1 MPYTVEVPGHGVVE
15 VPDGVSL
22 QQAQIEIEKAFP
34 YTGEDIAGA
43 MQDPTFTPTKSD
55 YLKFEEYSKTKQ
67 VDWINTAAQAADAA
81 IGMIGGAISEGAQ
94 GAAAN
99 PLNYIE
105 GFAQGTR
112 QLYGLAA
119 QSQDPSSALF
129 KFKDLVAGTGTPE
142 SRYNQFLDARQ
153 FGITSARLE
162 RGEEGIVVPPEY
174 FNPEYVQGVS
184 MILDPTL
191 FVPGVGEIL
200 GTGKLAT
207 RAVGKGAQLTGRA
220 VAGVARP
227 LERFAG
233 AAERIAAETIGTTPE
248 AFRNVASTAGIAGAL
263 GIAPEAAAFAAI
275 PAGIRTAR
283 EAGEALSRAGENLMT
298 QPSRI
303 GPLEAIG
310 AAPGANLRQRMLGVI
325 GQYGGDAAVDASLRG
340 LAGGIEG
347 GVIGTGL
354 GYLSGGEEG
363 AAAGLGSGGVQGV
376 AGALGGRA
384 YQKLTGAA
392 AKEARAG
399 DLGRF
404 IDGQQDPTTK
414 ALFERLRDTHG
425 VDAASGLM
433 DLQGLV
439 RGKLGDVEVEY
450 LSNED
455 FTKRYKISAR
465 GVQVDDKGGRP
476 AVVIN
481 ADIIGK
487 GKGDGPL
494 YTLGHELFHAL
505 EKSTQLQGGATEI
518 KNALVGRWIQEGDT
532 IRKLSEGAF
541 SDVDIEARFNQY
553 RDKLGAGNA
562 SMADDLAQYDTINK
576 KADYVASELAAEH
589 FAGLLAGQK
598 PDALLKGFTGLT
610 RQLVDL
616 ALTQNASRAL
626 AEAAATIERTF
637 GVKPTDS
644 VLFPDLK
651 KASPQVNAMLRDL
664 LRARRKLDE
673 KINIQDDKTKAVL
686 KPEDV
691 ANPLAAKQ
699 LIELGLAEQMPDG
712 TVRAMSTDEILAQEK
727 KDQDGINAII
737 ENTPGNSRMVDGVAL
752 GRLSPNQLSAIEQSQ
767 TVSSRMK
774 DRIRSIDAT
783 MEAGSSLNIT
793 YSAALK
799 KILNRLT
806 GKKVNR
812 YSSGI
817 RLSDRDML
825 PYSFYFSKAA
835 NPVVKA
841 IDISKVRNAILKDT
855 ASNGSVGK
863 GLWDNVDGFMG
874 DLAKYFTNLDQK
886 EGARR
891 SSEIFGLEKAKYL
904 GDFVG
909 AAEKGES
916 KFIRD
921 FRLDR
926 IGSMAPS
933 GFRARFSEEAYQL
946 SKQRWMP
953 AEKLGDKS
961 ITNSDEGYRIIS
973 GAKHKLYGTDGKLIG
988 IYDTQTQ
995 AERKADATQTRLQPE
1010 VRQQQRPLG
1019 DEVRQATEAGG
1030 RNRAVGGQEGQGQGG
1045 AVRQE
1050 GDVRFMPEEEPG
1062 EGQALRVGKQFTPEE
1077 RKAISIAN
1085 KKSLETFQRFPEA
1098 KRLEI
1103 QKDRQGNT
1111 KFKKVLDENEN
1122 PVLGP
1127 NGKPI
1132 MEVAFAKVPY
1142 KLVKSPKL
1150 SKKEPR
1156 AVVQAADL
1164 LETDARK
1171 AFNNPSISKG
1181 IGWYSTMR
1189 NFLQNQFGANIE
1201 VFGQLLGATS
1211 ARTPVDTNF
1220 KQALEAIKLLSTG
1233 QYDGLL
1239 ADFSKHVEKTYADSK
1254 SGELLKQWQEKNPD
1268 KKLSAFKTDDQIRK
1282 QINQF
1287 KGVPLR
1293 SNGRKYNANS
1303 QKVLHVLHGI
1313 WLQQTVGPKTPNFA
1327 GNLTGRT
1334 LKATIDVWAAR
1345 NLRRLLYEGS
1355 LEKWR
1360 ILPEQES
1367 GVTNKDFFFAQKVYE
1382 DVGKRLGMNADDLQA
1397 LMWFM
1402 EKDVWE
1408 KNGWTSTVGAE
1419 KSSFDKEAG
1428 KLALDRY
1435 QAGVTTFTSADKYS
1449 PEVQE
1454 QERLALRKSISN
1466 IPGITSSRVTHS
1478 DGLYGNTPEPS
1489 LDVEFVVQ
1497 RNKDGSSQDISAQV
1511 SEILRIANE
1520 QGRKQMDVF
1529 VSKVVDANHPNAR
1542 PMVEVGFKKPASK
1555 KDVKAV
1561 VEAFRSNGIDGFTMA
1576 KDGRG
1581 NVIGIRSQYIPEISA
1596 RFDTVEHVD
1605 QAKTFDFA
1613 KIWITN
1619 VKKSLSAVEQIDN
1632 VSYKTPGWV
1641 STTVYGIEEYS
1652 AAKPKD
1658 NGATSLGDELGRRR
1672 AVLDSGQVS
1681 DGPSSVEGMDPGA
1694 GGLQTPAGDVQPTG
1708 SPSQEGVAGQRFMP
1722 SDTDYL
1728 SAVKQGNTKAAQ
1740 QMVDE
1745 AAKAAGYTTKVFHG
1759 SISQFNK
1766 PNTPLFLGDEGT
1778 AMSYAQDR
1786 AMAYGEGANPVT
1798 YKIYAK
1804 FKNTASESDVKQ
1816 AAMDLGLEVENDM
1829 AYTAL
1834 DPQISGSKYVSRVIS
1849 ELKKRGYDSANID
1862 DFSPESAQ
1870 NVIKSFVAFD
1880 PSQLKRSDPV
1890 TYDDNGNVIP
1900 LSKRFQQTSEDIRYM
1915 PSDDEY
1921 LNAVKRGNTQAT
1933 QDMVDAAAKAAG
1945 YTIGPVYHGT
1955 PTGGFNVFDKRM
1967 RGETSGVA
1975 RQAFSFTTDK
1985 QAAEGYSK
1993 RLGDEAVRL
2002 DAGLRVANDAMR
2014 MFDED
2019 IAAQEYFSSKGYTS
2033 VDDGMLPE
2041 FDWGSIDNVPE
2052 FIKELRG
2059 YAKDLKPIN
2068 KKLSDNFVEAAKVM
2082 TTTKAVPE
2090 VKRVFLRIPENA
2102 PVFQATP
2109 ATLGQVMSGFN
2120 AEKQPTKAGIVE
2132 LPSGD
2137 RIYYVA
2143 DSSQVKLADPVTK
2156 DLNGNVIPLSQRFKA
2171 TSDDIR
2177 YMPAGDMATGRSV
2190 KDYGEAVDLFEKGYR
2205 LYGAP
2210 YDGMEDPIRLKK
2222 VTEIE
2227 NYDPE
2232 NLWAVPSKKIA
2243 AAISIRNMP
2252 AGLMPSSDS
2261 AMPGAYSFP
2270 GGYRALPGKAKGSL
2284 RIYGPAGSLI
2294 GIASS
2299 LDEAQRI
2306 LRRKNK

>member
-129 KFKDLVAGTGTPE
+129 KFKDLVTGTGTPE

-248 AFRNVASTAGIAGAL
+248 ALRNVASTAGIAGAL

-347 GVIGTGL
+347 AALGTGL

-455 FTKRYKISAR
+455 FTNRYKISAR

-487 GKGDGPL
+487 GTGDGPL

-541 SDVDIEARFNQY
+541 SDADIEARFNQY

-562 SMADDLAQYDTINK
+562 SMADELAQYDTINK

-589 FAGLLAGQK
+589 FAALLAGQK

-651 KASPQVNAMLRDL
+651 QASPQVNAMLRDL

-712 TVRAMSTDEILAQEK
+712 TVRAMSTDEIVAREK
-727 KDQDGINAII
+727 KDQDSLNAII

-774 DRIRSIDAT
+774 DKIRAINAT
-783 MEAGSSLNIT
+783 MDAGTSLNIT

-799 KILNRLT
+799 KIVNRLT

-841 IDISKVRNAILKDT
+841 IDISKVRDAILKDT

-891 SSEIFGLEKAKYL
+891 SAEIFGLEKAKYL

-946 SKQRWMP
+946 SKTRWMP

-961 ITNSDEGYRIIS
+961 ITNSEEGYRIIS
-973 GAKHKLYGTDGKLIG
+973 GAKHKLYSPDGKLIG

-1010 VRQQQRPLG
+1010 VRQQQRQAG
-1019 DEVRQATEAGG
+1019 DEGRQATEAGG
-1030 RNRAVGGQEGQGQGG
+1030 RNRIERGQEGQGQGG
-1045 AVRQE
+1045 QVRQE
-1050 GDVRFMPEEEPG
+1050 GDVVRVPDETVEPGTLAPDSGVDEIPMKGTPIRWDTAPETSQLRFMPEIDRNAFPTMDQSLFDRLKEQTG
-1062 EGQALRVGKQFTPEE
+1062 TLAAIHIDRLRVGKYKNVDLQGGMFYP
-1077 RKAISIAN
+1077 AIKENRAKGVVWAFNSTGVA
-1085 KKSLETFQRFPEA
+1085 RAVA
-1098 KRLEI
+1098 KRAQDNNGFVKLVLMQEGNVIGNKTFTHIWFNDLKENI
-1103 QKDRQGNT
+1103 QNGLVSKTAALRELNAIRSKFEKHANDKLATGHT
-1111 KFKKVLDENEN
+1111 KSWKTLDE
-1122 PVLGP
+1122 
-1127 NGKPI
+1127 
-1132 MEVAFAKVPY
+1132 AFNDIVSMPQQKRASTY
-1142 KLVKSPKL
+1142 FQKSKTETKAEGEKIAYQSLL
-1150 SKKEPR
+1150 SKKMTGAGFP
-1156 AVVQAADL
+1156 
-1164 LETDARK
+1164 DAIK
-1171 AFNNPSISKG
+1171 I
-1181 IGWYSTMR
+1181 
-1189 NFLQNQFGANIE
+1189 
-1201 VFGQLLGATS
+1201 V
-1211 ARTPVDTNF
+1211 
-1220 KQALEAIKLLSTG
+1220 EAIEEP
-1233 QYDGLL
+1233 
-1239 ADFSKHVEKTYADSK
+1239 A
-1254 SGELLKQWQEKNPD
+1254 
-1268 KKLSAFKTDDQIRK
+1268 
-1282 QINQF
+1282 F
-1287 KGVPLR
+1287 KGVP
-1293 SNGRKYNANS
+1293 SGAA
-1303 QKVLHVLHGI
+1303 VGI
-1313 WLQQTVGPKTPNFA
+1313 IQIDPISTDSPI
-1327 GNLTGRT
+1327 LTGKEAGVPEHLSYEYVLKGKPVGKMEFYSVVEQIAPETKGKMMSQAQVNFPIEKSIPQAAEAAGQLRFMPSSLTARDINAIADEVGGGDVKGGAKAFGAFMRSMRDKGIT
-1334 LKATIDVWAAR
+1334 LRDVVKSYGITLSSIQRQELAVSTIKKNWPDAPFAEGTKVRPEDAFAQLLGTPEGQKYLDAA
-1345 NLRRLLYEGS
+1345 
-1355 LEKWR
+1355 
-1360 ILPEQES
+1360 ES
-1367 GVTNKDFFFAQKVYE
+1367 GVFDEQA
-1382 DVGKRLGMNADDLQA
+1382 ADA
-1397 LMWFM
+1397 
-1402 EKDVWE
+1402 
-1408 KNGWTSTVGAE
+1408 
-1419 KSSFDKEAG
+1419 
-1428 KLALDRY
+1428 
-1435 QAGVTTFTSADKYS
+1435 
-1449 PEVQE
+1449 
-1454 QERLALRKSISN
+1454 
-1466 IPGITSSRVTHS
+1466 
-1478 DGLYGNTPEPS
+1478 
-1489 LDVEFVVQ
+1489 VVQ
-1497 RNKDGSSQDISAQV
+1497 K
-1511 SEILRIANE
+1511 
-1520 QGRKQMDVF
+1520 
-1529 VSKVVDANHPNAR
+1529 
-1542 PMVEVGFKKPASK
+1542 
-1555 KDVKAV
+1555 
-1561 VEAFRSNGIDGFTMA
+1561 FRSFGFHNKLKEQM
-1576 KDGRG
+1576 
-1581 NVIGIRSQYIPEISA
+1581 
-1596 RFDTVEHVD
+1596 
-1605 QAKTFDFA
+1605 KT
-1613 KIWITN
+1613 
-1619 VKKSLSAVEQIDN
+1619 AVEQFYPKAKEIIDAVNSMPTDQFIDYVRNN
-1632 VSYKTPGWV
+1632 VKGISYGKVGFWSGQLGRGDIPTFDSRQGKL
-1641 STTVYGIEEYS
+1641 VYGKEVPVTKQVLMDQKDRLTQLGIKVP
-1652 AAKPKD
+1652 AAFKD
-1658 NGATSLGDELGRRR
+1658 FAQTLLHHEVWDRLN
-1672 AVLDSGQVS
+1672 QS
-1681 DGPSSVEGMDPGA
+1681 DTEHGPIKEAM
-1694 GGLQTPAGDVQPTG
+1694 L
-1708 SPSQEGVAGQRFMP
+1708 RYMP

-1728 SAVKQGNTKAAQ
+1728 SAVKQGDTKAAQ

-1816 AAMDLGLEVENDM
+1816 AATDLGLQVENDM

-1880 PSQLKRSDPV
+1880 PSQLKRSDPI
-1890 TYDDNGNVIP
+1890 TYDDAGNVIP
-1900 LSKRFQQTSEDIRYM
+1900 LSKRFQKTSDDIRYM

-1921 LNAVKRGNTQAT
+1921 LNAVKRGSTKAA

-1967 RGETSGVA
+1967 RGETSGVS

-1985 QAAEGYSK
+1985 KAAEGYSK

-2002 DAGLRVANDAMR
+2002 DAGLRVANEAMR

-2019 IAAQEYFSSKGYTS
+2019 IAAQEYFSSKGYSS

-2041 FDWGSIDNVPE
+2041 FDWGSIDDVPE

-2068 KKLSDNFVEAAKVM
+2068 ANLANSFVEAAKVM
-2082 TTTKAVPE
+2082 ASTKAVPE

-2109 ATLGQVMSGFN
+2109 ATLGQVMSGFS

-2132 LPSGD
+2132 LPGGD

-2156 DLNGNVIPLSQRFKA
+2156 DLDGNVIPLSQRFKA
-2171 TSDDIR
+2171 TSEDIR

-2190 KDYGEAVDLFEKGYR
+2190 KDHREAVDLFEKGYR
-2205 LYGAP
+2205 LYGAL

-2222 VTEIE
+2222 ASEIE
-2227 NYDPE
+2227 KYDPE

-2243 AAISIRNMP
+2243 AAISVRNMP
-2252 AGLMPSSDS
+2252 AGLMPSPDS

-2270 GGYRALPGKAKGSL
+2270 GGYRAIPGKAKGSL
-2284 RIYGPAGSLI
+2284 RLYGPAGSLI

-2306 LRRKNK
+2306 LRRKGNR